1 MEGQMDPVENQNG
14 LTIELTTDI
23 VCAYL
28 NHNSVRQEDL
38 TSLIGDVFSALNSL
52 QNASA
57 EEPQERQEPAV
68 SVRKSVTSDYI
79 VCLEDGKKF
88 KSLKRHIRTDHN
100 LSPEEYRAKW
110 GLRPDYPMVAP
121 SYAQARSD
129 LARKMGLGR
138 KAAAEDAGAG
148 RVAAGRKSAGGAAAK
163 RGRRKAAA

>member
-1 MEGQMDPVENQNG
+1 MDPVENRNG

-38 TSLIGDVFSALNSL
+38 TALIGDVFAALNSV
-52 QNASA
+52 QTTSA
-57 EEPQERQEPAV
+57 EEPQERQDPAV
-68 SVRKSVTSDYI
+68 SVRKSVTPDYI

-100 LSPEEYRAKW
+100 LSPDEYRAKW

-121 SYAQARSD
+121 TYAQARSD

-138 KAAAEDAGAG
+138 KAGAENAGATRGGAG
-148 RVAAGRKSAGGAAAK
+148 RKNPGGAAGPK
-163 RGRRKAAA
+163 RGRRKAVA